1 MGRRTI
7 PPCRMLAIARV
18 SSVLPELEDLEV
30 ALAWAVAN
38 GFVVNE
44 EEVVVLLFGM
54 KMEDEDVA
62 VVDDAVV
69 VEFVTSPSAI

>member
-38 GFVVNE
+38 GFVVN
-44 EEVVVLLFGM
+44 L
-54 KMEDEDVA
+54 D
-62 VVDDAVV
+62 
-69 VEFVTSPSAI
+69 